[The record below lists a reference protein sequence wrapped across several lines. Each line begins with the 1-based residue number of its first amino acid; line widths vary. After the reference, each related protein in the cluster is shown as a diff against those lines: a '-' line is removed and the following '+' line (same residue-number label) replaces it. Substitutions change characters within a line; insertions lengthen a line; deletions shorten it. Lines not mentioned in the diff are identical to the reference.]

1 MALLLS
7 NEILNAISEELKK
20 ADESVQIISAFCKS
34 NTIKYLSKYISD
46 TVLQKRMLVRFRLD
60 DLLNG
65 STDFDVIEYCRGSGW
80 KVFIRFDLHAKTYIV
95 DNKRGIN
102 ASANATA
109 SGLSIGK
116 SGNVELGTLIDIEPQ
131 DIKKIDKLFNDAI
144 EIDDDI
150 LRKLKE
156 QYEKAKCTDNQG
168 VKVNRWSKDILDMFE
183 PDIDT
188 LFSYEL
194 PESDDVITG
203 GFLDF
208 LDMEVRENNLEE
220 LKETFRWSNSYLWLM
235 RTLRNNGGFMYFGA
249 LSAALHDVVITDPK
263 PYRKD
268 IKFMLANLLSI
279 IEKLEM
285 DEISIDRPNY
295 SQRVRLAGMI
305 DN

>member
-46 TVLQKRMLVRFRLD
+46 AVSEKRMLIRFRLD

-65 STDFDVIEYCRGSGW
+65 STDFDILDYCRSNDW
-80 KVFIRFDLHAKTYIV
+80 RVFIRFDLHAKTYIV

-102 ASANATA
+102 ASANATS
-109 SGLSIGK
+109 SGLSIGRT
-116 SGNVELGTLIDIEPQ
+116 GNIELGTLVDIEPQ
-131 DIKKIDKLFNDAI
+131 DIEKINKLFNDAI
-144 EIDDDI
+144 EIDNDMLDR
-150 LRKLKE
+150 LRK
-156 QYEKAKCTDNQG
+156 QYEKAKDAGNI
-168 VKVNRWSKDILDMFE
+168 KIKSNRWSKDILDMFE

-194 PESDDVITG
+194 PDSDKVSTG
-203 GFLDF
+203 DFLGF
-208 LDMEVRENNLEE
+208 LDMEVREGNKEE
-220 LKETFRWSNSYLWLM
+220 LKETFRWSNSYLWLL
-235 RTLRNNGGFMYFGA
+235 RTLKNNDGLMYFGA
-249 LSAALHDVVITDPK
+249 LSAALHDAVITDPK

-268 IKFMLANLLSI
+268 IKTMLANLLSI

-285 DEISIDRPNY
+285 DEVIVDRPNY
-295 SQRVRLAGMI
+295 SQRVRLANMI
-305 DN
+305 DD

>member
-46 TVLQKRMLVRFRLD
+46 TVSEKRMLVRFRLD
-60 DLLNG
+60 DLLSG
-65 STDFDVIEYCRGSGW
+65 STDFDILKYCRSNGW
-80 KVFIRFDLHAKTYIV
+80 RVFIRFDLHAKTYIV

-102 ASANATA
+102 ASANATS
-109 SGLSIGK
+109 SGLSIGRT
-116 SGNVELGTLIDIEPQ
+116 GNIELGTLVDIEPQ
-131 DIKKIDKLFNDAI
+131 DIEKINKLFNDAI
-144 EIDDDI
+144 EIDDDMI
-150 LRKLKE
+150 EKLRE
-156 QYEKAKCTDNQG
+156 QYEEVKNTDNIEI
-168 VKVNRWSKDILDMFE
+168 KSNRWSKDILDMFE

-194 PESDDVITG
+194 PDFAEVAPGDFL
-203 GFLDF
+203 GFLN
-208 LDMEVRENNLEE
+208 MEVKEDNNEE
-220 LKETFRWSNSYLWLM
+220 LKETFRWSNSYLWLL
-235 RTLRNNGGFMYFGA
+235 RTLKNNDGFMYFGA
-249 LSAALHDVVITDPK
+249 LSAALHDAVITDPK

-268 IKFMLANLLSI
+268 IKVMLANLLAI

-285 DEISIDRPNY
+285 DEVSVDRPNY
-295 SQRVRLAGMI
+295 SQRVRLTDII